1 MKGQKKEKMLELL
14 KYTQISPSPS
24 FNLLPSL
31 EKVCQAVVARNDQE
45 NLQPILNG
53 ATLTIRVSDCS
64 LDLLQ
69 NDSSQSRDGSKEPAI
84 LKKRYPF
91 DSI

>member
-1 MKGQKKEKMLELL
+1 MKGQKKKNVRIAQI
-14 KYTQISPSPS
+14 YTD
-24 FNLLPSL
+24 FTLPLVQSSA
-31 EKVCQAVVARNDQE
+31 KPGKGMPGSGGQE
-45 NLQPILNG
+45 WPGKLATKLNG

-84 LKKRYPF
+84 LKKRSPF